1 MSEFVKSDVK
11 KLREYIKNA
20 VMQGDNSEILYEIGN
35 DRIKPSKKSLQDVIV
50 GMLES
55 SPEFNLIDDQ
65 KVVFERIM
73 EQSRLC
79 EKEGKSARSQQKAVP
94 ERKNREV
101 KLYRH

>member
-1 MSEFVKSDVK
+1 MKGDVK

-35 DRIKPSKKSLQDVIV
+35 DRIKPSKSLQDVIV

-55 SPEFNLIDDQ
+55 SPELNLIDDQ

-79 EKEGKSARSQQKAVP
+79 EKDGKSARSQQKAVP
-94 ERKNREV
+94 ERK
-101 KLYRH
+101 KP

>member
-1 MSEFVKSDVK
+1 MSEFAKGDVK

-35 DRIKPSKKSLQDVIV
+35 DRIKPSKSPQDVIV
-50 GMLES
+50 GMLEN

-73 EQSRLC
+73 EQSRVC
-79 EKEGKSARSQQKAVP
+79 EKDGKSARSQQKAVP
-94 ERKNREV
+94 ERKNREA